1 MTGDRVAV
9 DTAAVWPDDADE
21 EGGYVANWFVREG
34 ATVEAG
40 DVLCEIQVEKV
51 SIDVTAPVDGEL
63 VEVTLPDDAEFRRG
77 DPLGYLR
84 PTAGSGR

>member
-1 MTGDRVAV
+1 MTDDRVTI
-9 DTAAVWPDDADE
+9 DTGELWPDDADE
-21 EGGYVANWFVREG
+21 EEGYVANWFVREG

-63 VEVTLPDDAEFRRG
+63 VEMACPDDAEFRRG
-77 DPLGYLR
+77 ETLGYLR
-84 PTAGSGR
+84 PA

>member
-1 MTGDRVAV
+1 MTDDRVAI
-9 DTAAVWPDDADE
+9 DTGEIWPADADE
-21 EGGYVANWFVREG
+21 EEGYVANWFVREG

-63 VEVTLPDDAEFRRG
+63 VEVTLPEDAEFRRG
-77 DPLGYLR
+77 ETLGYLR
-84 PTAGSGR
+84 PA